1 MFEFQKTK
9 IEGVLLIKPQVISD
23 HRGFFLETYREEEF
37 LAAGIDARFVQDNHS
52 FSVEKWVIRGL
63 HFQRPPFAQAK
74 LVRVVKGK
82 VLDVVVDLR
91 KDSPTFGEWESFE
104 LSKDNFQM
112 LFVPHGMA
120 HGFCVL
126 EDNTHFL
133 YKTDNYYDAKSEGGI
148 YFNDSRLKISWPATN
163 PIVSVKDQKQESW
176 QEFLKN
182 NPF

>member
-9 IEGVLLIKPQVISD
+9 IEGVFLVQPMVFKDQ
-23 HRGFFLETYREEEF
+23 RGFFLESYSKKDF
-37 LAAGIDARFVQDNHS
+37 LAAGIEVDFVQDNHS
-52 FSVEKWVIRGL
+52 FSMDKWVIRGL

-91 KDSPTFGEWESFE
+91 KDSQTFGQWESFE
-104 LSKDNFQM
+104 LSKENFQM
-112 LFVPHGMA
+112 LFIPRGMA

-133 YKTDNYYDAKSEGGI
+133 YKTDNYYDAKSDGGI
-148 YFNDSRLKISWPATN
+148 AWNDSDLKITWPAEN
-163 PIVSVKDQKQESW
+163 PTLSVKDRKQPDW